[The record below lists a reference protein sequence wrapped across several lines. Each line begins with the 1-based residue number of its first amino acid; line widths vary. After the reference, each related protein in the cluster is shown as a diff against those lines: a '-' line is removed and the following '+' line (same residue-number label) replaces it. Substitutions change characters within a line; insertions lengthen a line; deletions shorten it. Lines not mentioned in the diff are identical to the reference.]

1 MRTAKAAAFVVGM
14 CLLCSAGPARADVV
28 TWSYEGTIISVIDSS
43 DALDDSVF
51 VGAPFSLALSY
62 NTTPQYSY
70 VYADSADY
78 HYTLEAP
85 DGMSM
90 SVTVGGYTFSSQKPP
105 GTDTI
110 YIHDDAF
117 LPSPKDSYY
126 IIVRDPSCVRLPGW
140 DGRMEFYLST
150 EDLSAITTM
159 DLPLTAPA
167 LDKFTTRELAIGF
180 GARLFDIVGR
190 VGAPVKLYE
199 VPDVVGL
206 SIEQAETL
214 IGAAGLNLGYI
225 YDDSAEPRDTVISQ
239 EQEPG
244 TVLWADATVSLVVSN
259 GSRARASGGLVAYWK
274 LDEIAGTTAADS
286 SGHGYDGVLSGG
298 PVWQPTGGQI
308 GGALLFDG
316 ANDFIDCN
324 NPAAL
329 DIRDQITLTCWIKT
343 PAFTRAWQALVTK
356 GDDSYK
362 LCRAVMGDS
371 VYLGLGGTSV
381 GGFES
386 AAQVADNEWHH
397 IAGVYDGSEAS
408 LYVDGVLDTAVP
420 ATGQINSSSHKLLI
434 GENAQARG
442 RYFKGLMDEIR
453 VYNVALNESSVV
465 KAMQGIVE
473 ATTVPI
479 AHWKLDE
486 TSGTTAS
493 DSAGDHDGTVKGNP
507 LWLPDGGM
515 LDGALQL
522 DGDGDYVEILDHAD
536 FDLTTQMT
544 VSAWIL
550 VDTFDRQWH
559 AIVTKGDSA
568 WRLHRYRAS
577 NTIGFHY
584 TRPGTTYAAAN
595 GVRSVKDGEWHHVAG
610 TCDGSTICLYIDGT
624 LDAFSATSGPMATNS
639 YPVMIGENAEQ
650 RSRYWH
656 GLIDDVRLYDV
667 ALDAPGIQEC
677 MLDGAPSGA
686 ETVAVENF
694 GF

>member
-1 MRTAKAAAFVVGM
+1 MVGM

-28 TWSYEGTIISVIDSS
+28 TWSYEGTITSVSDPS

-70 VYADSADY
+70 VYANSADY
-78 HYTLEAP
+78 NYTQEAP

-90 SVTVGGYTFSSQKPP
+90 SVTVGGYTFSSHKPP

-110 YIHDDAF
+110 YVLDDSV
-117 LPSPKDSYY
+117 PPEDWYY
-126 IIVRDPSCVRLPGW
+126 IMVGEPSCARLPEWEGAI
-140 DGRMEFYLST
+140 EFKLFT
-150 EDLSAITTM
+150 KDLSAITTL
-159 DLPLTAPA
+159 DLPQTAPA
-167 LDKFTTRELAIGF
+167 LDKFTTRKLEVGF
-180 GARLFDIVGR
+180 GPSSFHITGL
-190 VGAPVKLYE
+190 VGASVRLYE

-206 SIEQAETL
+206 TIEEAATL
-214 IGAAGLNLGYI
+214 IFAAELNLGYT
-225 YDDSAEPRDTVISQ
+225 DVDSAEPRGTVIRQ

-244 TVLWADATVSLVVSN
+244 TVLWPNATVNLVVSN
-259 GSRARASGGLVAYWK
+259 GSRARARSGLVAYWK
-274 LDEIAGTTAADS
+274 LDEMAGTTAADS
-286 SGHGYDGVLSGG
+286 SGHGFDGVLSGG

-308 GGALLFDG
+308 GGALQFDG
-316 ANDFIDCN
+316 ANDYIDCN

-356 GDDSYK
+356 GDDSYR
-362 LCRAVMGDS
+362 LCRAVIGNS
-371 VYLGLGGTSV
+371 VYLGLDGTSV

-408 LYVDGVLDTAVP
+408 LYIDGVLDTSVP
-420 ATGQINSSSHKLLI
+420 ATGQINSSSHRLFI
-434 GENAQARG
+434 GENAQTRG
-442 RYFKGLMDEIR
+442 RYFKGLMDEVR
-453 VYNVALNESSVV
+453 VYNVALSESSVV

-473 ATTVPI
+473 STTVPV

-486 TSGTTAS
+486 TSGTIAS
-493 DSAGDHDGTVKGNP
+493 DSAGDHDGMVKGNP
-507 LWLPDGGM
+507 VWLPDGGM

-522 DGDGDYVEILDHAD
+522 DGDGDYVEIGDYAD
-536 FDLTTQMT
+536 FDLTEQMT
-544 VSAWIL
+544 VSAWIQ

-568 WRLHRYRAS
+568 WRLHRYRAN

-584 TRPGTTYAAAN
+584 TRPGATYAAAN

-656 GLIDDVRLYDV
+656 GLIDDVRLYDI
-667 ALDAPGIQEC
+667 ALDAQGIQEC
-677 MLDGAPSGA
+677 MLDVAPSGTETMAA
-686 ETVAVENF
+686 ENS
-694 GF
+694 GS

>member
-1 MRTAKAAAFVVGM
+1 LTDPSNE
-14 CLLCSAGPARADVV
+14 L
-28 TWSYEGTIISVIDSS
+28 DSS
-43 DALDDSVF
+43 VA
-51 VGAPFSLALSY
+51 VGATFTVAVSY
-62 NTTPQYSY
+62 NTTPQSSGARPHQ
-70 VYADSADY
+70 VTY
-78 HYTLEAP
+78 HYTKEVP

-90 SVTVGGYTFSSQKPP
+90 SVTVGGYTFTSHKPP
-105 GTDTI
+105 GEDRI
-110 YIHDDAF
+110 RISNDLGIA
-117 LPSPKDSYY
+117 PARDS
-126 IIVRDPSCVRLPGW
+126 VVAEADHASSARLPGW
-140 DGRMEFYLST
+140 DGCMDLELST
-150 EDLSAITTM
+150 VRLSTITTL
-159 DLPLTAPA
+159 DLPQTAPD
-167 LDKFTTRELAIGF
+167 LDEFPTRRLAISTTSAGTSF
-180 GARLFDIVGR
+180 IIIGQLGA
-190 VGAPVKLYE
+190 AVKLYE

-206 SIEQAETL
+206 PIEQAEAL
-214 IGAAGLNLGYI
+214 IHAAGLNLGYI
-225 YDDSAEPRDTVISQ
+225 YGDSAEPRGTVISQ

-259 GSRARASGGLVAYWK
+259 GSRARAMGGLVAYWK
-274 LDEIAGTTAADS
+274 LDEIAGAVAADS

-298 PVWQPTGGQI
+298 PVWQPAGGQI
-308 GGALLFDG
+308 DGALQFDG
-316 ANDFIDCN
+316 ANDYIDCN

-329 DIRDQITLTCWIKT
+329 DIRDQITLACWIKA

-371 VYLGLGGTSV
+371 VYLGLDGTSV

-397 IAGVYDGSEAS
+397 IAGVYDGSEAT
-408 LYVDGVLDTAVP
+408 LYVDGVLDTGVP

-442 RYFKGLMDEIR
+442 RYFKGLMDEVRI
-453 VYNVALNESSVV
+453 YNVALNESSVV

-473 ATTVPI
+473 ATTVPL

-486 TSGTTAS
+486 TSGTIAS

-515 LDGALQL
+515 LGGALQL
-522 DGDGDYVEILDHAD
+522 DGDGDYVEIGDHAD
-536 FDLTTQMT
+536 FDLTAQMT
-544 VSAWIL
+544 VSAWIQ

-568 WRLHRYRAS
+568 WRLHRYRAN

-610 TCDGSTICLYIDGT
+610 TCDGSVICLYIDGT

-639 YPVMIGENAEQ
+639 HPVLIGENAEQ

-656 GLIDDVRLYDV
+656 GLIDDVRLYDI
-667 ALDAPGIQEC
+667 ALDAQGIQEC
-677 MLDGAPSGA
+677 MLGP
-686 ETVAVENF
+686 TQ
-694 GF
+694 